1 MLFVSHLSLNLTGWL
16 FTSTLSLHCNIISA
30 HLKSAIFQYH
40 FPIFQPVALLAVFS
54 LKQWDIALEMWVSFG
69 RVCHAIGLAVSVHWT
84 KIITCWNGEKEEI
97 DIQLCFVE
105 RKILTRMQPVA
116 IINTNNSNVLK
127 VSIFSPLMHVHTR
140 EHYGGTLHIAWI
152 LKTHYMNTCT
162 SLY

>member
-1 MLFVSHLSLNLTGWL
+1 M
-16 FTSTLSLHCNIISA
+16 
-30 HLKSAIFQYH
+30 
-40 FPIFQPVALLAVFS
+40 
-54 LKQWDIALEMWVSFG
+54 SFG

-127 VSIFSPLMHVHTR
+127 VSIFSPLMHTLALVGNIMGG
-140 EHYGGTLHIAWI
+140 HY
-152 LKTHYMNTCT
+152 THCMNPQTHNMNTCI
-162 SLY
+162 SLYKRQ

>member
-1 MLFVSHLSLNLTGWL
+1 M
-16 FTSTLSLHCNIISA
+16 
-30 HLKSAIFQYH
+30 
-40 FPIFQPVALLAVFS
+40 
-54 LKQWDIALEMWVSFG
+54 SFG

-127 VSIFSPLMHVHTR
+127 VSIFNPLMHTGTAE
-140 EHYGGTLHIAWI
+140 EHYGRTLHT
-152 LKTHYMNTCT
+152 LHESSNT
-162 SLY
+162 